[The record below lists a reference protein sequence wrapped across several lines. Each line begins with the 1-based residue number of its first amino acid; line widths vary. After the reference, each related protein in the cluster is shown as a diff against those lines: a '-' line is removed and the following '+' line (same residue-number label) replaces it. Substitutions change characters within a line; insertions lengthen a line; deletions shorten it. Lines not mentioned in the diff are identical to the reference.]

1 MDLSIVVPC
10 YNEEGNVELFYEEV
24 QKVFKGKKIKY
35 EIVFVNDG
43 SSDNTLDRL
52 TNIVD
57 QKKQNIKVIN
67 FSRNFGKEAAM
78 YAGLKEAEG
87 ELVTIIDA
95 DLQQR
100 PELILRMIDILN
112 ENEQFD
118 SVAAFQEVRKE
129 GKVLTF
135 FKDTFYKVINSM
147 STVPFVQGA
156 SDFRTFRRK
165 VVDSILE
172 LSEYHRFSKGIF
184 SFVGY
189 NTYYLPYEVEERNSG
204 TSKWN
209 FFKLFNY
216 AIDGIVAFT
225 TSPLRAPFYISI
237 VTFLVGFIY
246 FIVALFKGVSEFTV
260 ILLVMLFLFSLLFMV
275 VGVIGEYLSR
285 TYIQVKQRPIYI
297 VKEILLL
304 IGSIC
309 EELTNPK
316 TKLFKW
322 GLGLYYK
329 NKEIINYLIVGGLT
343 TLVSIGSYALFRVFI
358 SNYMV
363 CTVLSW
369 IAAVLFAYI
378 TNRVFVFES
387 KDKNVLAEFVKFV
400 SCRKTK

>member
-237 VTFLVGFIY
+237 VTFLVGFIC

-297 VKEILLL
+297 VKERL
-304 IGSIC
+304 
-309 EELTNPK
+309 
-316 TKLFKW
+316 
-322 GLGLYYK
+322 
-329 NKEIINYLIVGGLT
+329 
-343 TLVSIGSYALFRVFI
+343 
-358 SNYMV
+358 
-363 CTVLSW
+363 
-369 IAAVLFAYI
+369 
-378 TNRVFVFES
+378 ES
-387 KDKNVLAEFVKFV
+387 KKK
-400 SCRKTK
+400 

>member
-78 YAGLKEAEG
+78 SAGLKEAEG

-246 FIVALFKGVSEFTV
+246 FIVALFKGVSEFKV

-297 VKEILLL
+297 VKERL
-304 IGSIC
+304 
-309 EELTNPK
+309 
-316 TKLFKW
+316 
-322 GLGLYYK
+322 
-329 NKEIINYLIVGGLT
+329 
-343 TLVSIGSYALFRVFI
+343 
-358 SNYMV
+358 
-363 CTVLSW
+363 
-369 IAAVLFAYI
+369 
-378 TNRVFVFES
+378 ES
-387 KDKNVLAEFVKFV
+387 KKK
-400 SCRKTK
+400 

>member
-225 TSPLRAPFYISI
+225 TSPLRTPFYISI

-297 VKEILLL
+297 VKERL
-304 IGSIC
+304 
-309 EELTNPK
+309 
-316 TKLFKW
+316 
-322 GLGLYYK
+322 
-329 NKEIINYLIVGGLT
+329 
-343 TLVSIGSYALFRVFI
+343 
-358 SNYMV
+358 
-363 CTVLSW
+363 
-369 IAAVLFAYI
+369 
-378 TNRVFVFES
+378 ES
-387 KDKNVLAEFVKFV
+387 KKK
-400 SCRKTK
+400 

>member
-100 PELILRMIDILN
+100 PELILCMIDILN

-297 VKEILLL
+297 VKERL
-304 IGSIC
+304 
-309 EELTNPK
+309 
-316 TKLFKW
+316 
-322 GLGLYYK
+322 
-329 NKEIINYLIVGGLT
+329 
-343 TLVSIGSYALFRVFI
+343 
-358 SNYMV
+358 
-363 CTVLSW
+363 
-369 IAAVLFAYI
+369 
-378 TNRVFVFES
+378 ES
-387 KDKNVLAEFVKFV
+387 KKK
-400 SCRKTK
+400 

>member
-10 YNEEGNVELFYEEV
+10 YNEEGNVGLFYEEV
-24 QKVFKGKKIKY
+24 QRVFKGKKIKY

-43 SSDNTLDRL
+43 SSDNTLNRL
-52 TNIVD
+52 TDIVN

-225 TSPLRAPFYISI
+225 TSPLRVPFYISI

-285 TYIQVKQRPIYI
+285 TYMQVKQRPIYI
-297 VKEILLL
+297 VKE
-304 IGSIC
+304 
-309 EELTNPK
+309 
-316 TKLFKW
+316 KL
-322 GLGLYYK
+322 
-329 NKEIINYLIVGGLT
+329 
-343 TLVSIGSYALFRVFI
+343 
-358 SNYMV
+358 
-363 CTVLSW
+363 
-369 IAAVLFAYI
+369 
-378 TNRVFVFES
+378 ES
-387 KDKNVLAEFVKFV
+387 KKK
-400 SCRKTK
+400 

>member
-285 TYIQVKQRPIYI
+285 TYILVKQRPIYI
-297 VKEILLL
+297 VKERL
-304 IGSIC
+304 
-309 EELTNPK
+309 
-316 TKLFKW
+316 
-322 GLGLYYK
+322 
-329 NKEIINYLIVGGLT
+329 
-343 TLVSIGSYALFRVFI
+343 
-358 SNYMV
+358 
-363 CTVLSW
+363 
-369 IAAVLFAYI
+369 
-378 TNRVFVFES
+378 ES
-387 KDKNVLAEFVKFV
+387 KKK
-400 SCRKTK
+400 

>member
-24 QKVFKGKKIKY
+24 QRVFKGKKIKY

-43 SSDNTLDRL
+43 SSDNTLNRL
-52 TNIVD
+52 TDIVN

-172 LSEYHRFSKGIF
+172 LGEYHRFSKGIF

-189 NTYYLPYEVEERNSG
+189 NTYYLPYEVEERRSG
-204 TSKWN
+204 TSKWS
-209 FFKLFNY
+209 FIKLFNY
-216 AIDGIVAFT
+216 AIEGIVGFT
-225 TSPLRAPFYISI
+225 VSPLRLPFGIAL
-237 VTFLVGFIY
+237 VCFLTSLVY
-246 FIVALFKGVSEFTV
+246 FVVALFTELNSFGV
-260 ILLVMLFLFSLLFMV
+260 LLIIMLLLFSLVFVSIGIL
-275 VGVIGEYLSR
+275 GEYLAKS
-285 TYIQVKQRPIYI
+285 YLEVKNRPVYI
-297 VKEILLL
+297 VKDM
-304 IGSIC
+304 
-309 EELTNPK
+309 K
-316 TKLFKW
+316 
-322 GLGLYYK
+322 
-329 NKEIINYLIVGGLT
+329 
-343 TLVSIGSYALFRVFI
+343 
-358 SNYMV
+358 
-363 CTVLSW
+363 
-369 IAAVLFAYI
+369 
-378 TNRVFVFES
+378 ES
-387 KDKNVLAEFVKFV
+387 KKK
-400 SCRKTK
+400 

>member
-10 YNEEGNVELFYEEV
+10 YNEEGNVGLFYEEV

-43 SSDNTLDRL
+43 SSDNTLNRL
-52 TNIVD
+52 TDIVD

-297 VKEILLL
+297 VKERL
-304 IGSIC
+304 
-309 EELTNPK
+309 
-316 TKLFKW
+316 
-322 GLGLYYK
+322 
-329 NKEIINYLIVGGLT
+329 
-343 TLVSIGSYALFRVFI
+343 
-358 SNYMV
+358 
-363 CTVLSW
+363 
-369 IAAVLFAYI
+369 
-378 TNRVFVFES
+378 ES
-387 KDKNVLAEFVKFV
+387 KKK
-400 SCRKTK
+400 

>member
-10 YNEEGNVELFYEEV
+10 YNEEGNVGLFYEEV
-24 QKVFKGKKIKY
+24 QRVFKGKKIKY

-43 SSDNTLDRL
+43 SSDNTLNRL
-52 TNIVD
+52 TDIVN

-225 TSPLRAPFYISI
+225 TSPLRAPFYISV

-285 TYIQVKQRPIYI
+285 TYMQVKQRPIYI
-297 VKEILLL
+297 VKERL
-304 IGSIC
+304 
-309 EELTNPK
+309 
-316 TKLFKW
+316 
-322 GLGLYYK
+322 
-329 NKEIINYLIVGGLT
+329 
-343 TLVSIGSYALFRVFI
+343 
-358 SNYMV
+358 
-363 CTVLSW
+363 
-369 IAAVLFAYI
+369 
-378 TNRVFVFES
+378 ES
-387 KDKNVLAEFVKFV
+387 KKK
-400 SCRKTK
+400 

>member
-43 SSDNTLDRL
+43 SSDNTLNRL
-52 TNIVD
+52 TDIVN

-225 TSPLRAPFYISI
+225 TSPLRVPFYISI

-246 FIVALFKGVSEFTV
+246 FIVALFKSVSEFTV

-285 TYIQVKQRPIYI
+285 TYMQVKQRPIYI
-297 VKEILLL
+297 VKE
-304 IGSIC
+304 
-309 EELTNPK
+309 
-316 TKLFKW
+316 KL
-322 GLGLYYK
+322 
-329 NKEIINYLIVGGLT
+329 
-343 TLVSIGSYALFRVFI
+343 
-358 SNYMV
+358 
-363 CTVLSW
+363 
-369 IAAVLFAYI
+369 
-378 TNRVFVFES
+378 ES
-387 KDKNVLAEFVKFV
+387 KKK
-400 SCRKTK
+400 

>member
-135 FKDTFYKVINSM
+135 FKDAFYKVINSM

-246 FIVALFKGVSEFTV
+246 FIVALFKGVSEFKV

-297 VKEILLL
+297 VKERL
-304 IGSIC
+304 
-309 EELTNPK
+309 
-316 TKLFKW
+316 
-322 GLGLYYK
+322 
-329 NKEIINYLIVGGLT
+329 
-343 TLVSIGSYALFRVFI
+343 
-358 SNYMV
+358 
-363 CTVLSW
+363 
-369 IAAVLFAYI
+369 
-378 TNRVFVFES
+378 ES
-387 KDKNVLAEFVKFV
+387 KKK
-400 SCRKTK
+400 

>member
-95 DLQQR
+95 GLQQR

-297 VKEILLL
+297 VKERL
-304 IGSIC
+304 
-309 EELTNPK
+309 
-316 TKLFKW
+316 
-322 GLGLYYK
+322 
-329 NKEIINYLIVGGLT
+329 
-343 TLVSIGSYALFRVFI
+343 
-358 SNYMV
+358 
-363 CTVLSW
+363 
-369 IAAVLFAYI
+369 
-378 TNRVFVFES
+378 ES
-387 KDKNVLAEFVKFV
+387 KKK
-400 SCRKTK
+400 

>member
-78 YAGLKEAEG
+78 YAGLKEADG

-297 VKEILLL
+297 VKERL
-304 IGSIC
+304 
-309 EELTNPK
+309 
-316 TKLFKW
+316 
-322 GLGLYYK
+322 
-329 NKEIINYLIVGGLT
+329 
-343 TLVSIGSYALFRVFI
+343 
-358 SNYMV
+358 
-363 CTVLSW
+363 
-369 IAAVLFAYI
+369 
-378 TNRVFVFES
+378 ES
-387 KDKNVLAEFVKFV
+387 KKK
-400 SCRKTK
+400 

>member
-147 STVPFVQGA
+147 STVSFVQGA

-297 VKEILLL
+297 VKERL
-304 IGSIC
+304 
-309 EELTNPK
+309 
-316 TKLFKW
+316 
-322 GLGLYYK
+322 
-329 NKEIINYLIVGGLT
+329 
-343 TLVSIGSYALFRVFI
+343 
-358 SNYMV
+358 
-363 CTVLSW
+363 
-369 IAAVLFAYI
+369 
-378 TNRVFVFES
+378 ES
-387 KDKNVLAEFVKFV
+387 KKK
-400 SCRKTK
+400 

>member
-43 SSDNTLDRL
+43 SSDNTLERL
-52 TNIVD
+52 NNIVKS
-57 QKKQNIKVIN
+57 KKQNVKVIN

-78 YAGLKEAEG
+78 YAGLKETDG

-147 STVPFVQGA
+147 SSVPFVQGA

-165 VVDSILE
+165 VVEAILSV
-172 LSEYHRFSKGIF
+172 SEYHRFSKGIF
-184 SFVGY
+184 SFVGF

-209 FFKLFNY
+209 FIKLFNY

-225 TSPLRAPFYISI
+225 TLPLRAPFYISV
-237 VTFLVGFIY
+237 VTFLVGFMY
-246 FIVALFKGVSEFTV
+246 FIVALFKGISDFSVV
-260 ILLVMLFLFSLLFMV
+260 LIVMLFLFSLLFMS
-275 VGVIGEYLSR
+275 VGIIGEYLSR
-285 TYIQVKQRPIYI
+285 TYMQVKQRPIYI
-297 VKEILLL
+297 VKE
-304 IGSIC
+304 
-309 EELTNPK
+309 
-316 TKLFKW
+316 KL
-322 GLGLYYK
+322 
-329 NKEIINYLIVGGLT
+329 
-343 TLVSIGSYALFRVFI
+343 
-358 SNYMV
+358 
-363 CTVLSW
+363 
-369 IAAVLFAYI
+369 
-378 TNRVFVFES
+378 ES
-387 KDKNVLAEFVKFV
+387 KKKQV
-400 SCRKTK
+400 

>member
-246 FIVALFKGVSEFTV
+246 FIVALFKGVSEFIV

-297 VKEILLL
+297 VKERL
-304 IGSIC
+304 
-309 EELTNPK
+309 
-316 TKLFKW
+316 
-322 GLGLYYK
+322 
-329 NKEIINYLIVGGLT
+329 
-343 TLVSIGSYALFRVFI
+343 
-358 SNYMV
+358 
-363 CTVLSW
+363 
-369 IAAVLFAYI
+369 
-378 TNRVFVFES
+378 ES
-387 KDKNVLAEFVKFV
+387 KKK
-400 SCRKTK
+400 

>member
-225 TSPLRAPFYISI
+225 TLPLRAPFYISI

-297 VKEILLL
+297 VKERL
-304 IGSIC
+304 
-309 EELTNPK
+309 
-316 TKLFKW
+316 
-322 GLGLYYK
+322 
-329 NKEIINYLIVGGLT
+329 
-343 TLVSIGSYALFRVFI
+343 
-358 SNYMV
+358 
-363 CTVLSW
+363 
-369 IAAVLFAYI
+369 
-378 TNRVFVFES
+378 ES
-387 KDKNVLAEFVKFV
+387 KKK
-400 SCRKTK
+400 

>member
-297 VKEILLL
+297 VKERL
-304 IGSIC
+304 
-309 EELTNPK
+309 
-316 TKLFKW
+316 
-322 GLGLYYK
+322 
-329 NKEIINYLIVGGLT
+329 
-343 TLVSIGSYALFRVFI
+343 
-358 SNYMV
+358 
-363 CTVLSW
+363 
-369 IAAVLFAYI
+369 
-378 TNRVFVFES
+378 ES
-387 KDKNVLAEFVKFV
+387 KKSRGIVW
-400 SCRKTK
+400 

>member
-10 YNEEGNVELFYEEV
+10 YNEEGNVGLFYEEV
-24 QKVFKGKKIKY
+24 QRVFKGKKIKY

-43 SSDNTLDRL
+43 SSDNTLNRL
-52 TNIVD
+52 TDIVN

-285 TYIQVKQRPIYI
+285 TYMQVKQRPIYI
-297 VKEILLL
+297 VKERL
-304 IGSIC
+304 
-309 EELTNPK
+309 
-316 TKLFKW
+316 
-322 GLGLYYK
+322 
-329 NKEIINYLIVGGLT
+329 
-343 TLVSIGSYALFRVFI
+343 
-358 SNYMV
+358 
-363 CTVLSW
+363 
-369 IAAVLFAYI
+369 
-378 TNRVFVFES
+378 ES
-387 KDKNVLAEFVKFV
+387 KKK
-400 SCRKTK
+400 

>member
-10 YNEEGNVELFYEEV
+10 YNEEGNVGLFYEEV
-24 QKVFKGKKIKY
+24 QRVFKGKKIKY

-43 SSDNTLDRL
+43 SSDNTLNRL
-52 TNIVD
+52 TDIVN

-165 VVDSILE
+165 VVNSILE

-297 VKEILLL
+297 VKERL
-304 IGSIC
+304 
-309 EELTNPK
+309 
-316 TKLFKW
+316 
-322 GLGLYYK
+322 
-329 NKEIINYLIVGGLT
+329 
-343 TLVSIGSYALFRVFI
+343 
-358 SNYMV
+358 
-363 CTVLSW
+363 
-369 IAAVLFAYI
+369 
-378 TNRVFVFES
+378 ES
-387 KDKNVLAEFVKFV
+387 KKK
-400 SCRKTK
+400 

>member
-204 TSKWN
+204 ISKWN

-216 AIDGIVAFT
+216 AIDVIVAFT

-297 VKEILLL
+297 VKERL
-304 IGSIC
+304 
-309 EELTNPK
+309 
-316 TKLFKW
+316 
-322 GLGLYYK
+322 
-329 NKEIINYLIVGGLT
+329 
-343 TLVSIGSYALFRVFI
+343 
-358 SNYMV
+358 
-363 CTVLSW
+363 
-369 IAAVLFAYI
+369 
-378 TNRVFVFES
+378 ES
-387 KDKNVLAEFVKFV
+387 KKK
-400 SCRKTK
+400 

>member
-172 LSEYHRFSKGIF
+172 LNEYHRFSKGIF

-246 FIVALFKGVSEFTV
+246 FIVALFKGVSEFKV

-297 VKEILLL
+297 VKERL
-304 IGSIC
+304 
-309 EELTNPK
+309 
-316 TKLFKW
+316 
-322 GLGLYYK
+322 
-329 NKEIINYLIVGGLT
+329 
-343 TLVSIGSYALFRVFI
+343 
-358 SNYMV
+358 
-363 CTVLSW
+363 
-369 IAAVLFAYI
+369 
-378 TNRVFVFES
+378 ES
-387 KDKNVLAEFVKFV
+387 KKK
-400 SCRKTK
+400 

>member
-78 YAGLKEAEG
+78 YAGLKESEG

-225 TSPLRAPFYISI
+225 TSPLRVPFYISI

-297 VKEILLL
+297 VKERL
-304 IGSIC
+304 
-309 EELTNPK
+309 
-316 TKLFKW
+316 
-322 GLGLYYK
+322 
-329 NKEIINYLIVGGLT
+329 
-343 TLVSIGSYALFRVFI
+343 
-358 SNYMV
+358 
-363 CTVLSW
+363 
-369 IAAVLFAYI
+369 
-378 TNRVFVFES
+378 ES
-387 KDKNVLAEFVKFV
+387 KKK
-400 SCRKTK
+400 

>member
-204 TSKWN
+204 ISKWN

-225 TSPLRAPFYISI
+225 TSPLKAPFYISI

-297 VKEILLL
+297 VKERL
-304 IGSIC
+304 
-309 EELTNPK
+309 
-316 TKLFKW
+316 
-322 GLGLYYK
+322 
-329 NKEIINYLIVGGLT
+329 
-343 TLVSIGSYALFRVFI
+343 
-358 SNYMV
+358 
-363 CTVLSW
+363 
-369 IAAVLFAYI
+369 
-378 TNRVFVFES
+378 ES
-387 KDKNVLAEFVKFV
+387 KKK
-400 SCRKTK
+400 

>member
-285 TYIQVKQRPIYI
+285 TYIQVKQRPIYS
-297 VKEILLL
+297 VKTRL
-304 IGSIC
+304 
-309 EELTNPK
+309 
-316 TKLFKW
+316 
-322 GLGLYYK
+322 
-329 NKEIINYLIVGGLT
+329 
-343 TLVSIGSYALFRVFI
+343 
-358 SNYMV
+358 
-363 CTVLSW
+363 
-369 IAAVLFAYI
+369 
-378 TNRVFVFES
+378 ES
-387 KDKNVLAEFVKFV
+387 KKK
-400 SCRKTK
+400 

>member
-156 SDFRTFRRK
+156 SDFRTFRRN

-297 VKEILLL
+297 VKERL
-304 IGSIC
+304 
-309 EELTNPK
+309 
-316 TKLFKW
+316 
-322 GLGLYYK
+322 
-329 NKEIINYLIVGGLT
+329 
-343 TLVSIGSYALFRVFI
+343 
-358 SNYMV
+358 
-363 CTVLSW
+363 
-369 IAAVLFAYI
+369 
-378 TNRVFVFES
+378 ES
-387 KDKNVLAEFVKFV
+387 KKK
-400 SCRKTK
+400 

>member
-43 SSDNTLDRL
+43 SSDNTLNRL
-52 TNIVD
+52 TDIVN
-57 QKKQNIKVIN
+57 QRKQNIKVIN

-297 VKEILLL
+297 VKERL
-304 IGSIC
+304 
-309 EELTNPK
+309 
-316 TKLFKW
+316 
-322 GLGLYYK
+322 
-329 NKEIINYLIVGGLT
+329 
-343 TLVSIGSYALFRVFI
+343 
-358 SNYMV
+358 
-363 CTVLSW
+363 
-369 IAAVLFAYI
+369 
-378 TNRVFVFES
+378 ES
-387 KDKNVLAEFVKFV
+387 KKK
-400 SCRKTK
+400 

>member
-35 EIVFVNDG
+35 DIVFVNDG

-297 VKEILLL
+297 VKERL
-304 IGSIC
+304 
-309 EELTNPK
+309 
-316 TKLFKW
+316 
-322 GLGLYYK
+322 
-329 NKEIINYLIVGGLT
+329 
-343 TLVSIGSYALFRVFI
+343 
-358 SNYMV
+358 
-363 CTVLSW
+363 
-369 IAAVLFAYI
+369 
-378 TNRVFVFES
+378 ES
-387 KDKNVLAEFVKFV
+387 KKK
-400 SCRKTK
+400 

>member
-246 FIVALFKGVSEFTV
+246 FIIALFKGVSEFKV

-297 VKEILLL
+297 VKERL
-304 IGSIC
+304 
-309 EELTNPK
+309 
-316 TKLFKW
+316 
-322 GLGLYYK
+322 
-329 NKEIINYLIVGGLT
+329 
-343 TLVSIGSYALFRVFI
+343 
-358 SNYMV
+358 
-363 CTVLSW
+363 
-369 IAAVLFAYI
+369 
-378 TNRVFVFES
+378 ES
-387 KDKNVLAEFVKFV
+387 KKK
-400 SCRKTK
+400 

>member
-43 SSDNTLDRL
+43 SSDNTLNRL
-52 TNIVD
+52 TDIVN

-156 SDFRTFRRK
+156 SDFRTFRKK

-225 TSPLRAPFYISI
+225 TSPLRVPFYISI

-285 TYIQVKQRPIYI
+285 TYMQVKQRPIYI
-297 VKEILLL
+297 VKE
-304 IGSIC
+304 
-309 EELTNPK
+309 
-316 TKLFKW
+316 KL
-322 GLGLYYK
+322 
-329 NKEIINYLIVGGLT
+329 
-343 TLVSIGSYALFRVFI
+343 
-358 SNYMV
+358 
-363 CTVLSW
+363 
-369 IAAVLFAYI
+369 
-378 TNRVFVFES
+378 ES
-387 KDKNVLAEFVKFV
+387 KKK
-400 SCRKTK
+400 

>member
-24 QKVFKGKKIKY
+24 QRVFKGKKIKY

-43 SSDNTLDRL
+43 SSDNTLNRL
-52 TNIVD
+52 TDIVN

-285 TYIQVKQRPIYI
+285 TYMQVKQRPIYI
-297 VKEILLL
+297 VKERL
-304 IGSIC
+304 
-309 EELTNPK
+309 
-316 TKLFKW
+316 
-322 GLGLYYK
+322 
-329 NKEIINYLIVGGLT
+329 
-343 TLVSIGSYALFRVFI
+343 
-358 SNYMV
+358 
-363 CTVLSW
+363 
-369 IAAVLFAYI
+369 
-378 TNRVFVFES
+378 ES
-387 KDKNVLAEFVKFV
+387 KKK
-400 SCRKTK
+400 

>member
-78 YAGLKEAEG
+78 YAGLKESEG

-297 VKEILLL
+297 VKERL
-304 IGSIC
+304 
-309 EELTNPK
+309 
-316 TKLFKW
+316 
-322 GLGLYYK
+322 
-329 NKEIINYLIVGGLT
+329 
-343 TLVSIGSYALFRVFI
+343 
-358 SNYMV
+358 
-363 CTVLSW
+363 
-369 IAAVLFAYI
+369 
-378 TNRVFVFES
+378 ES
-387 KDKNVLAEFVKFV
+387 KKK
-400 SCRKTK
+400 

>member
-24 QKVFKGKKIKY
+24 KKVFKGKKIKY

-297 VKEILLL
+297 VKERL
-304 IGSIC
+304 
-309 EELTNPK
+309 
-316 TKLFKW
+316 
-322 GLGLYYK
+322 
-329 NKEIINYLIVGGLT
+329 
-343 TLVSIGSYALFRVFI
+343 
-358 SNYMV
+358 
-363 CTVLSW
+363 
-369 IAAVLFAYI
+369 
-378 TNRVFVFES
+378 ES
-387 KDKNVLAEFVKFV
+387 KKK
-400 SCRKTK
+400 

>member
-43 SSDNTLDRL
+43 SSDNSLERL
-52 TNIVD
+52 TNLFD

-297 VKEILLL
+297 VKERL
-304 IGSIC
+304 
-309 EELTNPK
+309 
-316 TKLFKW
+316 
-322 GLGLYYK
+322 
-329 NKEIINYLIVGGLT
+329 
-343 TLVSIGSYALFRVFI
+343 
-358 SNYMV
+358 
-363 CTVLSW
+363 
-369 IAAVLFAYI
+369 
-378 TNRVFVFES
+378 ES
-387 KDKNVLAEFVKFV
+387 KKK
-400 SCRKTK
+400 

>member
-275 VGVIGEYLSR
+275 VGVIREYLSR

-297 VKEILLL
+297 VKE
-304 IGSIC
+304 
-309 EELTNPK
+309 
-316 TKLFKW
+316 
-322 GLGLYYK
+322 
-329 NKEIINYLIVGGLT
+329 
-343 TLVSIGSYALFRVFI
+343 R
-358 SNYMV
+358 
-363 CTVLSW
+363 
-369 IAAVLFAYI
+369 
-378 TNRVFVFES
+378 
-387 KDKNVLAEFVKFV
+387 
-400 SCRKTK
+400 

>member
-172 LSEYHRFSKGIF
+172 ISEYHRFSKGIF

-246 FIVALFKGVSEFTV
+246 FIVSLFKGVSEFTV

-297 VKEILLL
+297 VKERL
-304 IGSIC
+304 
-309 EELTNPK
+309 
-316 TKLFKW
+316 
-322 GLGLYYK
+322 
-329 NKEIINYLIVGGLT
+329 
-343 TLVSIGSYALFRVFI
+343 
-358 SNYMV
+358 
-363 CTVLSW
+363 
-369 IAAVLFAYI
+369 
-378 TNRVFVFES
+378 ES
-387 KDKNVLAEFVKFV
+387 KKK
-400 SCRKTK
+400 

>member
-87 ELVTIIDA
+87 KLVTIIDA

-204 TSKWN
+204 ISKWN

-297 VKEILLL
+297 VKERL
-304 IGSIC
+304 
-309 EELTNPK
+309 
-316 TKLFKW
+316 
-322 GLGLYYK
+322 
-329 NKEIINYLIVGGLT
+329 
-343 TLVSIGSYALFRVFI
+343 
-358 SNYMV
+358 
-363 CTVLSW
+363 
-369 IAAVLFAYI
+369 
-378 TNRVFVFES
+378 ES
-387 KDKNVLAEFVKFV
+387 KKK
-400 SCRKTK
+400 

>member
-204 TSKWN
+204 ISKWN

-260 ILLVMLFLFSLLFMV
+260 ILLVMLFLFSLLFML

-297 VKEILLL
+297 VKERL
-304 IGSIC
+304 
-309 EELTNPK
+309 
-316 TKLFKW
+316 
-322 GLGLYYK
+322 
-329 NKEIINYLIVGGLT
+329 
-343 TLVSIGSYALFRVFI
+343 
-358 SNYMV
+358 
-363 CTVLSW
+363 
-369 IAAVLFAYI
+369 
-378 TNRVFVFES
+378 ES
-387 KDKNVLAEFVKFV
+387 KKK
-400 SCRKTK
+400 